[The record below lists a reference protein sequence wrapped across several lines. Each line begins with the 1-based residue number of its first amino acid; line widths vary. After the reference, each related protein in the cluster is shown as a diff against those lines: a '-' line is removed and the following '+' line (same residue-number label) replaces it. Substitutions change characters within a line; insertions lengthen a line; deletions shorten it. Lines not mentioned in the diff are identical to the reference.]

1 MEKNKLPVLF
11 AHGTGDRLVPHSM
24 SQRAFDACTAFKNII
39 LVDNADHGLSY
50 VTETERYS
58 AAIHDLF
65 NLCEKSA

>member
-1 MEKNKLPVLF
+1 MKTVCVILNYNDAE
-11 AHGTGDRLVPHSM
+11 
-24 SQRAFDACTAFKNII
+24 RAKALALCLRSYSALDGIV